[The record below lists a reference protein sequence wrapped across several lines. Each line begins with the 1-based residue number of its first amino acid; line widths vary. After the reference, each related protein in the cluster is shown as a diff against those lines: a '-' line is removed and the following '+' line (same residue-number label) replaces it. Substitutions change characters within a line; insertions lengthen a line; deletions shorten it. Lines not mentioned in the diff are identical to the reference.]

1 MTLLLLCFGNPS
13 AAGLGAVMMNLLVPF
28 AALGNLPRM
37 RRVRAAGAYLLLNL
51 LLEGCLR
58 VLYSAGL
65 PALPAVLLASAI
77 VVFRYPLVG
86 LFTDDPTV
94 ARLSANVMLIVAL
107 FQPLQMLSVITS
119 GALRGA
125 GDTKY
130 VARVMLIC
138 VAIIRPVLA
147 FSAIKLITQF
157 FTPVYAEAAFAGAA
171 ATLTYWLAYEAPEWA
186 LLGAWAASL
195 VDMALRMGLVM
206 KRFNGGK
213 WHSIKV

>member
-1 MTLLLLCFGNPS
+1 MGFATPAFFVYL
-13 AAGLGAVMMNLLVPF
+13 AGLMLGYFLIPKRYRWVALLV
-28 AALGNLPRM
+28 GSY
-37 RRVRAAGAYLLLNL
+37 VYILLN
-51 LLEGCLR
+51 GWHT
-58 VLYSAGL
+58 
-65 PALPAVLLASAI
+65 ALFLLLASAI

>member
-1 MTLLLLCFGNPS
+1 MG
-13 AAGLGAVMMNLLVPF
+13 
-28 AALGNLPRM
+28 
-37 RRVRAAGAYLLLNL
+37 
-51 LLEGCLR
+51 
-58 VLYSAGL
+58 
-65 PALPAVLLASAI
+65 AVLLASAI

-138 VAIIRPVLA
+138 VAIIRPTLA
-147 FSAIKLITQF
+147 FSAIWLITRY

-206 KRFNGGK
+206 KRFNGGQ